1 MKEKLDSITY
11 HHLELKIKLL
21 LVETITMPVYDYFCP
36 TNNQKLEVWHSINE
50 NVTTWGQLCNLAQ
63 CDLGNTPADTPV
75 KRMISA
81 PRVIIETGISDL
93 KSHGFS
99 KLVKR
104 DRGVYENVTATGDE
118 SRIVNINDRSTYPN
132 FKEKLGD

>member
-1 MKEKLDSITY
+1 
-11 HHLELKIKLL
+11 
-21 LVETITMPVYDYFCP
+21 MPIYDYFCP

-50 NVTTWGQLCNLAQ
+50 NITTWGQLCKLAK
-63 CDLGNTPADTPV
+63 CDTGDTPENTPV

-81 PRVIIETGISDL
+81 PRIIIETGVSDL

-104 DRGVYENVTATGDE
+104 DQGVYENVTATGDE

>member
-1 MKEKLDSITY
+1 
-11 HHLELKIKLL
+11 
-21 LVETITMPVYDYFCP
+21 MPVYDYFCP

-50 NVTTWGQLCNLAQ
+50 NVNTWGELCKLAQ
-63 CDLGNTPADTPV
+63 CDTGNTPVDTPV

-81 PRVIIETGISDL
+81 PRIIVETGISDL

-104 DRGVYENVTATGDE
+104 DQGVYENLTATGDE
-118 SRIVNINDRSTYPN
+118 SRIVNINDHSTYPN